1 MHGNRAAAR
10 LPLKPGSVR
19 GFSLV
24 ELATTVA
31 VLAILAALAIPAY
44 RQVKRRAFDSA
55 ALSDTVNVG
64 KAIDAMDSTT
74 TFSRTVRGPGRV
86 PNVPGAYVSRGT
98 TLVVQRTRSRT
109 GVYSTYVRGTHS
121 KGVATFYYRDGRTT
135 ATGARL

>member
-1 MHGNRAAAR
+1 MPTNGSSTHQPRRAAAA
-10 LPLKPGSVR
+10 G

-24 ELATTVA
+24 ELMTTVA
-31 VLAILAALAIPAY
+31 VLAILAALAVPAY

-64 KAIDAMDSTT
+64 KAIDSIDSTA

-98 TLVVQRTRSRT
+98 TLVVQRTRSRA

-121 KGVATFYYRDGRTT
+121 KGVATFYYRNGRTT